1 MTPEHNRRGV
11 IIWPPRK
18 IVGGRHYMAPPRKI
32 IGGRHGIIG
41 GRHGIIGNIFADGQL
56 FIVVVAVCLNV
67 VRVLISVWHCVYD

>member
-18 IVGGRHYMAPPRKI
+18 IV
-32 IGGRHGIIG
+32 G